1 MISDELK
8 QLVNKFNEQGEM
20 NFCKETT
27 ENKILEF
34 EKEHNIK
41 LPVKY
46 KEWLLFSDGGEF
58 FLPAGIQLYG
68 IENKPTIDVDNN
80 DRPSEEY
87 IVIGAL
93 ASGDPI
99 LCEKAG
105 DKIAIFNQ
113 EAGRIED
120 DEIYDDFIAFLND
133 LYNLLGI
140 GG

>member
-1 MISDELK
+1 MRK
-8 QLVNKFNEQGEM
+8 
-20 NFCKETT
+20 
-27 ENKILEF
+27 
-34 EKEHNIK
+34 NIT
-41 LPVKY
+41 LSYQQKY

-80 DRPSEEY
+80 DRPSEGY

-105 DKIAIFNQ
+105 EKIAIYNQ

>member
-1 MISDELK
+1 MISEEFKAIVDNLH
-8 QLVNKFNEQGEM
+8 EQGKM
-20 NFCKETT
+20 NFIDETT
-27 ENKILEF
+27 EEKITVF
-34 EKEHNIK
+34 EKVNDII
-41 LPVKY
+41 LPSKY

-68 IENKPTIDVDNN
+68 IEHKPLIDVDNN
-80 DRPSEEY
+80 DRPSEDY

-93 ASGDPI
+93 SSGDPI
-99 LCEKAG
+99 LCKKAG
-105 DKIAIFNQ
+105 ERIAIYNQ

-133 LYNLLGI
+133 LYDLLGI